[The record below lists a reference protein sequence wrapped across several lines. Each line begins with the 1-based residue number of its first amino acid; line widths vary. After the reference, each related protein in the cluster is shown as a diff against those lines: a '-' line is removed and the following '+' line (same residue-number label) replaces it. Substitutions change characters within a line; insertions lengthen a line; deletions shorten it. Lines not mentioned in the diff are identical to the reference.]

1 MHQMK
6 LTYTYINCNLLMHM
20 QKLPNVLLLGLINCL
35 MGRAFLAAWIFRGI
49 KFKIKTIPVGPSCN
63 NNANCY

>member
-1 MHQMK
+1 
-6 LTYTYINCNLLMHM
+6 MHM

-49 KFKIKTIPVGPSCN
+49 NIKIKTIPVGPSCN